1 MIKVLEKQVADK
13 IAAGE
18 VIERPASIIK
28 ELVENSIDAGAKS
41 VTVEIKN
48 GGKSY
53 IRVTDDGCGISHD
66 ELRTA
71 FLRHAT
77 SKISEAS
84 DLDSITSLG
93 FRGEA
98 LASIAAVTRTSMV
111 TKRHEDQTGSRIV
124 IEGGEVL
131 SVESVGC
138 PDGTTV
144 VSTDLFYNTP
154 ARREFLK
161 NDAHE
166 TAAVT
171 ELVSEMALAFSGI
184 RIQLI
189 SNGNVI
195 FTTTGD
201 GNIKNTVVSVYKKR
215 EYRDLFTIEGEY
227 GGYRIKGCISRPS
240 LSRSTRKDQVFCV
253 NGRVVESKVIE
264 KGIRNG
270 YRERLFEGRYP
281 VVFLLIDTDPSSIDV
296 NIHPNKKEIRFHDEE
311 SVIRAVSQA
320 IIQGLQSDEA
330 VIKVGDYFHDKDV
343 EKPLKNE
350 QVDIK
355 NVLSNMRKNAES
367 TNTRQ
372 IIEET
377 HADTKERLYGDDD
390 RDDRSVVNDNVSTY
404 EKGSD
409 DVENS
414 NAYDEKN
421 VPDPG
426 YFPHA
431 SIADFDMEPGH
442 QLFDFDDLKLTG
454 CIFDTYLTCED
465 SNAFYLIDQ
474 HAAHERV
481 NYEKFVGNYLSDDK
495 PSQPLLTPVT
505 FDVDP
510 STYELQDEWIPE
522 LEKMGFAV
530 EPFGPG
536 TFIIKE
542 IPVFMELS
550 EAEAFAADYAESLG
564 DEMKHSNKVVI
575 DKLITRSCKAS
586 VKAHD
591 HLSMEEAEEL
601 LAQLRLCRN
610 PFSCPHGRPTFIRF
624 TQYQIEKFFKRIQ

>member
-28 ELVENSIDAGAKS
+28 ELVENSIDAGACS

-53 IRVTDDGCGISHD
+53 IRVTDDGCGIAQD
-66 ELRTA
+66 ELKTA

-84 DLDSITSLG
+84 DLESITSLG

-111 TKRHEDQTGSRIV
+111 TKRREDKTGSRIV

-144 VSTDLFYNTP
+144 VCTDLFYNTP

-171 ELVSEMALAFSGI
+171 ELVSEIALAFSGI

-201 GNIKNTVVSVYKKR
+201 KNIKNTVVSVYKKK
-215 EYRDLFTIEGEY
+215 EYRDLFEISGEY
-227 GGYRIKGCISRPS
+227 AGYSVKGCISRPS

-281 VVFLLIDTDPSSIDV
+281 VVFLLIDTDPASIDV
-296 NIHPNKKEIRFHDEE
+296 NIHPNKKEIRFHDED

-320 IIQGLQSDEA
+320 IIQGLQSDDA
-330 VIKVGDYFHDKDV
+330 VIKVGDYFHDQKP
-343 EKPLKNE
+343 EKPLKTE

-355 NVLSNMRKNAES
+355 NVLSSMRKNVEES
-367 TNTRQ
+367 LERASEDTKTQTEDISYTNTV
-372 IIEET
+372 EKT
-377 HADTKERLYGDDD
+377 DDEP
-390 RDDRSVVNDNVSTY
+390 VLNDVID
-404 EKGSD
+404 E
-409 DVENS
+409 
-414 NAYDEKN
+414 YDAFSEA
-421 VPDPG
+421 PDQG
-426 YFPHA
+426 YFPEA
-431 SIADFDMEPGH
+431 TINDFDMDPGK

-481 NYEKFVGNYLSDDK
+481 NYEKFVGNYLSNDK

-505 FDVDP
+505 IDVDH
-510 STYELQDEWIPE
+510 STAELQDEWMPE
-522 LEKMGFAV
+522 LARMGFDV

-536 TFIIKE
+536 TYIIKE
-542 IPVFMELS
+542 IPVFMEIS
-550 EAEAFAADYAESLG
+550 EAEAFVSDYAETLG

-575 DKLITRSCKAS
+575 DKLITKSCKAS

-591 HLSMEEAEEL
+591 HLSMEEAAAL
-601 LAQLRLCRN
+601 LDQLKLCRN

>member
-28 ELVENSIDAGAKS
+28 ELVENSIDAGAGS
-41 VTVEIKN
+41 ITVEIKN

-53 IRVTDDGCGISHD
+53 IRVTDDGCGIPQD

-77 SKISEAS
+77 SKISMAS

-98 LASIAAVTRTSMV
+98 LASIAAVTRTSMI
-111 TKRHEDQTGSRIV
+111 TKQRDSKTGSRIV
-124 IEGGEVL
+124 IEGGEVIC
-131 SVESVGC
+131 VESTGC

-171 ELVSEMALAFSGI
+171 ELVSEMALAFSD
-184 RIQLI
+184 RRFQLI
-189 SNGNVI
+189 VNGNVV
-195 FTTTGD
+195 FSTTGS
-201 GNIKNTVVSVYKKR
+201 GSIKDTVISVYRQR
-215 EYRDLFTIEGEY
+215 EYRDLVEIAGEQ
-227 GGYRIKGCISRPS
+227 GGYSIRGCISRPS
-240 LSRSTRKDQVFCV
+240 LSRSSRKDQVFCV

-281 VVFLLIDTDPSSIDV
+281 VVFLLIDTDPASIDV
-296 NIHPNKKEIRFHDEE
+296 NIHPNKKEIRFHDEN
-311 SVIRAVSQA
+311 SVINAVSQT
-320 IIQGLQSDEA
+320 IIQGLASDEA
-330 VIKVGDYFHDKDV
+330 VIKVGDYFHQDNDR
-343 EKPLKNE
+343 KPLKNE

-355 NVLSNMRKNAES
+355 NVLSSMRESAE
-367 TNTRQ
+367 NTEKTDYKTVIREDQ
-372 IIEET
+372 NLTAADETVEEEP
-377 HADTKERLYGDDD
+377 HLYSSSSEPDT
-390 RDDRSVVNDNVSTY
+390 
-404 EKGSD
+404 
-409 DVENS
+409 
-414 NAYDEKN
+414 
-421 VPDPG
+421 G
-426 YFPHA
+426 YFPETTA
-431 SIADFDMEPGH
+431 GDFDLDPGK
-442 QLFDFDDLKLTG
+442 QLFDFDELKLTG

-465 SNAFYLIDQ
+465 SGAFYLIDQ

-481 NYEKFVGNYLSDDK
+481 NYEKFVGNYLSEDK

-505 FDVDP
+505 TDVDL
-510 STYELQDEWIPE
+510 STAELEDEWLPE
-522 LEKMGFAV
+522 LEKMGFHI

-536 TFIIKE
+536 TYIIKE
-542 IPVFMELS
+542 IPVFMGIT
-550 EAEAFAADYAESLG
+550 EAEAFVRDYAETLG
-564 DEMKHSNKVVI
+564 DEMKHSNKIVI
-575 DKLITRSCKAS
+575 DRLITKSCKAS

-591 HLSMEEAEEL
+591 HLSMEEAEALLDEL
-601 LAQLRLCRN
+601 KKCRN

>member
-28 ELVENSIDAGAKS
+28 ELVENSIDAGASS

-53 IRVTDDGCGISHD
+53 IRVTDDGCGIAQD
-66 ELRTA
+66 ELKTA

-84 DLDSITSLG
+84 DLESITSLG

-111 TKRHEDQTGSRIV
+111 TKRREDKTGSRIV

-171 ELVSEMALAFSGI
+171 ELVSEMALAFSNI

-201 GNIKNTVVSVYKKR
+201 SSIKNTVVSVYKKK
-215 EYRDLFTIEGEY
+215 EYRDLFEVTGEY
-227 GGYRIKGCISRPS
+227 NGYKIRGCISRPS

-253 NGRVVESKVIE
+253 NGRVVESKIIE
-264 KGIRNG
+264 KGVRNG
-270 YRERLFEGRYP
+270 YRERLFENRYP
-281 VVFLLIDTDPSSIDV
+281 VVFLLINTDPASIDV
-296 NIHPNKKEIRFHDEE
+296 NIHPNKKEIRFHDED
-311 SVIRAVSQA
+311 SVISAVSQT

-330 VIKVGDYFHDKDV
+330 VIKAGDYFHDDTTS
-343 EKPLKNE
+343 KPSKNE

-355 NVLSNMRKNAES
+355 NVLSNMRSSSYPGQVQLGAAQNEKS
-367 TNTRQ
+367 SYLDLSQ
-372 IIEET
+372 IGDKTGDVSDVRVEY
-377 HADTKERLYGDDD
+377 HADKAD
-390 RDDRSVVNDNVSTY
+390 
-404 EKGSD
+404 K
-409 DVENS
+409 
-414 NAYDEKN
+414 
-421 VPDPG
+421 G
-426 YFPHA
+426 YFPQA
-431 SIADFDMEPGH
+431 NESDFDLEPGR
-442 QLFDFDDLKLTG
+442 QPFDFDDLKLTG

-481 NYEKFVGNYLSDDK
+481 NYEKFVGNYLSGDK
-495 PSQPLLTPVT
+495 PSQPLLTPLT

-510 STYELQDEWIPE
+510 STAELQDEWLPE
-522 LEKMGFAV
+522 IAKMGYLI

-536 TFIIKE
+536 TYIIKE
-542 IPVFMELS
+542 IPVFMEIS
-550 EAEAFAADYAESLG
+550 EAEAFVKDYAESLG

-575 DKLITRSCKAS
+575 DKLITKSCKAS

-591 HLSMEEAEEL
+591 HLSMEEAVSL
-601 LAQLRLCRN
+601 LEQLKACKN

>member
-28 ELVENSIDAGAKS
+28 ELVENSIDAGACS

-48 GGKSY
+48 GGKTY
-53 IRVTDDGCGISHD
+53 LRVTDDGCGIAQD
-66 ELRTA
+66 ELKTA

-111 TKRHEDQTGSRIV
+111 TKRREDKTGSRIV

-144 VSTDLFYNTP
+144 VCTDLFYNTP

-171 ELVSEMALAFSGI
+171 DLVSEMALAFSNI

-195 FTTTGD
+195 FATTGD
-201 GNIKNTVVSVYKKR
+201 SSIKNTVVSVYRKK
-215 EYRDLFTIEGEY
+215 EYRDLIDVSGEY
-227 GGYRIKGCISRPS
+227 EGYSIRGCISRPS
-240 LSRSTRKDQVFCV
+240 LSRSTRKDQVFVV
-253 NGRVVESKVIE
+253 NGRIVESKVIE
-264 KGIRNG
+264 KGVRNG

-281 VVFLLIDTDPSSIDV
+281 VVFLLIDTDPGSIDV
-296 NIHPNKKEIRFHDEE
+296 NIHPNKKEVRFHDEN
-311 SVIRAVSQA
+311 SVINAASQT
-320 IIQGLQSDEA
+320 IIQGLQSDDA
-330 VIKVGDYFHDKDV
+330 VIRVGDYFHDDNAS
-343 EKPLKNE
+343 KPQKTE
-350 QVDIK
+350 QVNIK
-355 NVLSNMRKNAES
+355 NVLSSMRKTADEAS
-367 TNTRQ
+367 HDNTRTDDYYDGSLDSSYTVQ
-372 IIEET
+372 DHPDDEAEQPEE
-377 HADTKERLYGDDD
+377 A
-390 RDDRSVVNDNVSTY
+390 SFVS
-404 EKGSD
+404 
-409 DVENS
+409 
-414 NAYDEKN
+414 EKN
-421 VPDPG
+421 TEYHAEKPDRG
-426 YFPHA
+426 FFPQA
-431 SIADFDMEPGH
+431 SESDFDLEPGK

-465 SNAFYLIDQ
+465 SQAFYMIDQ

-481 NYEKFVGNYLSDDK
+481 NYEKFVGNYLSSDK

-505 FDVDP
+505 IDVDP
-510 STYELQDEWIPE
+510 STAELQDEWIPE
-522 LEKMGFAV
+522 LSRMGFTV

-536 TFIIKE
+536 TYIIKE
-542 IPVFMELS
+542 IPVFMEIS
-550 EAEAFAADYAESLG
+550 EAEAFVSDYAESLG

-575 DKLITRSCKAS
+575 DKLITKSCKAS

-601 LAQLRLCRN
+601 MKQLKQCRN

-624 TQYQIEKFFKRIQ
+624 TQYQIEKFFKRVQ

>member
-28 ELVENSIDAGAKS
+28 ELVENSIDAGACS

-53 IRVTDDGCGISHD
+53 IRVTDDGCGIAQE

-111 TKRHEDQTGSRIV
+111 TKRREDKMGSRIV

-144 VSTDLFYNTP
+144 VCTDLFYNTP
-154 ARREFLK
+154 ARREVLK

-171 ELVSEMALAFSGI
+171 ELVSEIALAFSRI

-201 GNIKNTVVSVYKKR
+201 GNIKNTVLSVYKKR
-215 EYRDLFTIEGEY
+215 EYRDLFDVEGEY
-227 GGYRIKGCISRPS
+227 GGYSIKGCISRPS

-264 KGIRNG
+264 KGVRNG

-281 VVFLLIDTDPSSIDV
+281 VVFLLIDTEPSSIDV
-296 NIHPNKKEIRFHDEE
+296 NIHPNKKEIRFHDED
-311 SVIRAVSQA
+311 SVIHAVSQA
-320 IIQGLQSDEA
+320 VIQGLQSDDA
-330 VIKVGDYFHDKDV
+330 VIKVGDYFHDQNA
-343 EKPLKNE
+343 EKPHKSE

-355 NVLSNMRKNAES
+355 NVLSSMRSAAKQEMVQRGQSDTTENADLGQSDICIGSAVASSAE
-367 TNTRQ
+367 
-372 IIEET
+372 
-377 HADTKERLYGDDD
+377 AA
-390 RDDRSVVNDNVSTY
+390 VSDIHVEY
-404 EKGSD
+404 SAEK
-409 DVENS
+409 
-414 NAYDEKN
+414 A
-421 VPDPG
+421 DPG
-426 YFPHA
+426 HFPQA
-431 SIADFDMEPGH
+431 TISDFDMDPGR
-442 QLFDFDDLKLTG
+442 QLFDFDDLKPTG
-454 CIFDTYLTCED
+454 CIFDTYITCED

-481 NYEKFVGNYLSDDK
+481 NYEKFVENYLSDDK

-505 FDVDP
+505 VDVDP
-510 STYELQDEWIPE
+510 STAELQDEWLPE
-522 LEKMGFAV
+522 LGKMGFLI

-536 TFIIKE
+536 TYIIKE
-542 IPVFMELS
+542 IPVFMEIS
-550 EAEAFAADYAESLG
+550 EAEAFVRDYAESLG

-591 HLSMEEAEEL
+591 HLSMGEAESL
-601 LAQLRLCRN
+601 LEQLKLCRN

>member
-28 ELVENSIDAGAKS
+28 ELVENSIDAGACS
-41 VTVEIKN
+41 ITVEIKN

-53 IRVTDDGCGISHD
+53 IRVSDDGCGIAQD
-66 ELRTA
+66 ELKTA

-84 DLDSITSLG
+84 DLESITSLG

-111 TKRHEDQTGSRIV
+111 TKRREDKTGSRIV

-144 VSTDLFYNTP
+144 VCTDLFYNTP

-171 ELVSEMALAFSGI
+171 ELVSEIALAFSGI

-201 GNIKNTVVSVYKKR
+201 NNIKNTVVAVYKKK
-215 EYRDLFTIEGEY
+215 EYRDLFDISGEY
-227 GGYRIKGCISRPS
+227 AGYSIKGCISRPS

-281 VVFLLIDTDPSSIDV
+281 VVFLLIDTDPASIDV
-296 NIHPNKKEIRFHDEE
+296 NIHPNKKEIRFHDED

-320 IIQGLQSDEA
+320 IIQGLQSDDA
-330 VIKVGDYFHDKDV
+330 VIKVGDYFHDQKP
-343 EKPLKNE
+343 EKPLKTE

-355 NVLSNMRKNAES
+355 NVLSNMRKNVEES
-367 TNTRQ
+367 LEKDSEDKETQKEDISYTNAVKKNDDEP
-372 IIEET
+372 I
-377 HADTKERLYGDDD
+377 LYD
-390 RDDRSVVNDNVSTY
+390 VVDEY
-404 EKGSD
+404 EASS
-409 DVENS
+409 E
-414 NAYDEKN
+414 A
-421 VPDPG
+421 PDQG
-426 YFPHA
+426 YFPEA
-431 SIADFDMEPGH
+431 TINDFDMDPGK

-481 NYEKFVGNYLSDDK
+481 NYEKFVGNYLSNDK

-505 FDVDP
+505 IDVDP
-510 STYELQDEWIPE
+510 STAELQDEWMPE
-522 LEKMGFAV
+522 LARMGFAV

-536 TFIIKE
+536 TYIIKE
-542 IPVFMELS
+542 IPVFMEIS
-550 EAEAFAADYAESLG
+550 EAEAFVSDYAETLG

-575 DKLITRSCKAS
+575 DKLITKSCKAS

-591 HLSMEEAEEL
+591 HLSMEEAAAL
-601 LAQLRLCRN
+601 LDQLKLCRN

>member
-1 MIKVLEKQVADK
+1 MIKVLEKNVADK

-28 ELVENSIDAGAKS
+28 ELVENSIDAGACS

-53 IRVTDDGCGISHD
+53 IRVTDDGCGIAQD

-84 DLDSITSLG
+84 DLESITSLG

-111 TKRHEDQTGSRIV
+111 TKRREDKTGSRIV

-144 VSTDLFYNTP
+144 VCTDLFYNTP

-171 ELVSEMALAFSGI
+171 ELVSEMALAFSNI

-189 SNGNVI
+189 SNGNVV

-201 GNIKNTVVSVYKKR
+201 GNIKNTVVSVYKKK
-215 EYRDLFTIEGEY
+215 EYRDLFETAGEY
-227 GGYRIKGCISRPS
+227 GGYSVRGCISRPS

-281 VVFLLIDTDPSSIDV
+281 VVFLLIDTDPASIDV
-296 NIHPNKKEIRFHDEE
+296 NIHPNKKEIRFHDED

-320 IIQGLQSDEA
+320 IIQGLQSDDA
-330 VIKVGDYFHDKDV
+330 VIRVGDYFHDQNPDRQ
-343 EKPLKNE
+343 LKNE

-355 NVLSNMRKNAES
+355 NVLSNMRKAADEAQS
-367 TNTRQ
+367 EDDKEIAGADDAIKPNT
-372 IIEET
+372 
-377 HADTKERLYGDDD
+377 A
-390 RDDRSVVNDNVSTY
+390 VSY
-404 EKGSD
+404 KD
-409 DVENS
+409 DVLGHDLRTPLVKEES
-414 NAYDEKN
+414 VEYGSSSAETDK
-421 VPDPG
+421 G

-431 SIADFDMEPGH
+431 SITDFDMEPGK
-442 QLFDFDDLKLTG
+442 QLFDFDDLRLTG

-465 SNAFYLIDQ
+465 SDAFYLIDQ

-505 FDVDP
+505 IDVDP
-510 STYELQDEWIPE
+510 STAELQDEWLPE
-522 LEKMGFAV
+522 LGKMGFMI

-536 TFIIKE
+536 TYIIKE
-542 IPVFMELS
+542 IPVFMEIS
-550 EAEAFAADYAESLG
+550 EAETFVKDYAESLG

-575 DKLITRSCKAS
+575 DKLITKSCKAS

-591 HLSMEEAEEL
+591 HLSLEEAEAL
-601 LAQLRLCRN
+601 LSQLKQCRN

>member
-28 ELVENSIDAGAKS
+28 ELVENSIDAGASS

-53 IRVTDDGCGISHD
+53 IRVTDDGCGIAQD
-66 ELRTA
+66 ELKTA

-84 DLDSITSLG
+84 DLESITSLG

-111 TKRHEDQTGSRIV
+111 TKRREDKTGSRIV

-171 ELVSEMALAFSGI
+171 ELVSEMALAFSNI

-201 GNIKNTVVSVYKKR
+201 SSIKNTVVSVYKKK
-215 EYRDLFTIEGEY
+215 EYRDLFEVTGEY
-227 GGYRIKGCISRPS
+227 NGYKIRGCISRPS

-253 NGRVVESKVIE
+253 NGRVVESKIIE
-264 KGIRNG
+264 KGVRNG
-270 YRERLFEGRYP
+270 YRERLFENRYP
-281 VVFLLIDTDPSSIDV
+281 VVFLLINTDPASIDV
-296 NIHPNKKEIRFHDEE
+296 NIHPNKKEIRFHDED
-311 SVIRAVSQA
+311 SVISAVSQT

-330 VIKVGDYFHDKDV
+330 VIKVGDYFHDDAAPKQQ
-343 EKPLKNE
+343 KNE

-355 NVLSNMRKNAES
+355 NILSSMRSSSYPGQVQIGAAQNEKSSYLDLSQIGDETGDVSDIRVEYRAEK
-367 TNTRQ
+367 
-372 IIEET
+372 
-377 HADTKERLYGDDD
+377 ADK
-390 RDDRSVVNDNVSTY
+390 
-404 EKGSD
+404 
-409 DVENS
+409 
-414 NAYDEKN
+414 
-421 VPDPG
+421 G
-426 YFPHA
+426 YFPQANA
-431 SIADFDMEPGH
+431 SDFDLEPGR

-481 NYEKFVGNYLSDDK
+481 NYEKFVGNYLSGDK
-495 PSQPLLTPVT
+495 TSQPLLTPLT

-510 STYELQDEWIPE
+510 STAELQDDWMPE
-522 LEKMGFAV
+522 IVKMGFLI

-536 TFIIKE
+536 TYIIKE
-542 IPVFMELS
+542 IPVFMEIS
-550 EAEAFAADYAESLG
+550 EAEAFVKDYAESLG

-575 DKLITRSCKAS
+575 DKLITKSCKAS

-591 HLSMEEAEEL
+591 HLSMEEAESL
-601 LAQLRLCRN
+601 LEQLKACKN